1 MTWIT
6 REIASLQKHK
16 QPQKGLRHPQR
27 GPEKSV
33 SWAHNEDFLKR
44 LVLSGISF
52 LFKSA
57 PIYFDYFILK
67 SLLQGSPSCYF
78 PRRNKSCR
86 LEGQTAS
93 AVITSLCWCTAKTAS
108 EKTWKNW
115 LGCVPIKL
123 YLQKHREVSIVSHT
137 CSPNTQEAEAGRLP
151 QYWGQVEL
159 YGKFR
164 FSLGSSMR
172 TVIKSINQ
180 SIHLSVN

>member
-1 MTWIT
+1 MGKYWMTWIT

-16 QPQKGLRHPQR
+16 QPQKGLRRPQR

-78 PRRNKSCR
+78 QRRNKSCR

-93 AVITSLCWCTAKTAS
+93 AVITSLLMYCKNSQWENVNELAWLCSNKTLLT
-108 EKTWKNW
+108 ET
-115 LGCVPIKL
+115 
-123 YLQKHREVSIVSHT
+123 
-137 CSPNTQEAEAGRLP
+137 
-151 QYWGQVEL
+151 
-159 YGKFR
+159 
-164 FSLGSSMR
+164 
-172 TVIKSINQ
+172 
-180 SIHLSVN
+180 